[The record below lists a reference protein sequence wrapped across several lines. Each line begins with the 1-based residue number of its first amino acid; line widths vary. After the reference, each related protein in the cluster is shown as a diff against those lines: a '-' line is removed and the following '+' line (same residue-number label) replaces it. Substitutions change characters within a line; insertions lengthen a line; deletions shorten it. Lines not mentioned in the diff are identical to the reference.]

1 MASLEPP
8 FPWGRNTHRRGQDPQ
23 EMEALF
29 GRVLSYISN
38 ALPDPPVSADGD
50 LCILF
55 DADGGGVDRLS
66 LLPDKLL
73 GNIISRLTVKE
84 AARTAALSRRW
95 RPIWRATPLVLVDT
109 HLLPA
114 GGDEIPRHLDRAS
127 SSAVAAAVSRV
138 LAAHPGPFRCVRL
151 ACCYMGEHRTQ
162 FVRWLKILA
171 DKGVQDLFLIN
182 RPWPLQTFIKSPI
195 PDTLFVINL
204 TCLYLGLWKFPDTAG
219 LPRGAAFPRLRELG
233 LFYLCMES
241 RDIDFVI
248 SRSPVLEVLCFQ
260 GLFLPLRL
268 CLVSQSLRC
277 VQISV
282 CKLDSIVVVDAP
294 RLERLLLQTTEPEN
308 GHTRIKIGH
317 APALRLLGHF
327 KMEKNELQVGNTI
340 IKAGTVTNPSV
351 MVPTVK
357 ILGVTL
363 RFGVRSDA
371 KMLPS
376 FLRCFPNADQLHI
389 HSKKTTESTGRLSVK
404 FWQESGSIKS
414 IQSGIDMLSFRDFRG
429 ERGEVAF
436 LKFFIENAQRLTTL
450 VIVYANGCLGST
462 DEAASKAKAL
472 FAGKRASKRCLL
484 VVCENAHAGGG
495 DLWDYQRGSDFSSPN
510 PLAVIE
516 CSSLGAGR
524 WSV

>member
-1 MASLEPP
+1 MASFAPP
-8 FPWGRNTHRRGQDPQ
+8 FPLGGNARRRGEDPQ
-23 EMEALF
+23 EMEARV
-29 GRVLSYISN
+29 GRILSYISH

-55 DADGGGVDRLS
+55 DDDGGGVDRLS

-73 GNIISRLTVKE
+73 GNIVSRLPVKE

-95 RPIWRATPLVLVDT
+95 RPLWRATPLVLVDT

-114 GGDEIPRHLDRAS
+114 GDDEIPCHLDRAS

-151 ACCYMGEHRTQ
+151 ACCYMGEQRTQ
-162 FVRWLKILA
+162 FTRWLKTLA

-182 RPWPLQTFIKSPI
+182 RPWPLETFVKNPI

-233 LFYLCMES
+233 LFYLCMET

-268 CLVSQSLRC
+268 RLVSQSLRC

-294 RLERLLLQTTEPEN
+294 RLERLLLQTIEPEN
-308 GHTRIKIGH
+308 ARTRIKIGH

-327 KMEKNELQVGNTI
+327 KMENELQVGNTI
-340 IKAGTVTNPSV
+340 IKAGTVMNPSV

-357 ILGVTL
+357 ILGATL
-363 RFGVRSDA
+363 RFGVRNDA

-389 HSKKTTESTGRLSVK
+389 YSKKTTEATGRLSVK
-404 FWQESGSIKS
+404 FWQESGAIKC
-414 IQSGIDMLSFRDFRG
+414 IQSGI
-429 ERGEVAF
+429 E
-436 LKFFIENAQRLTTL
+436 
-450 VIVYANGCLGST
+450 YA
-462 DEAASKAKAL
+462 
-472 FAGKRASKRCLL
+472 
-484 VVCENAHAGGG
+484 G
-495 DLWDYQRGSDFSSPN
+495 DCVFQWVSRFDG
-510 PLAVIE
+510 
-516 CSSLGAGR
+516 
-524 WSV
+524 